1 MRRRSARRLAEWLSR
16 LLEEGGR
23 LVLYGPPGSFRT
35 RLALAVASRLRPAA
49 YLGAGRHARLGE
61 LPPGVE
67 GLSTSSFY
75 EELLNVIRAL
85 GMARR
90 GMLRALVLDEFM
102 ANLVPYRAVLNESYI
117 MRMAL
122 AEVHVLRLVAEAGG
136 RVLLVC
142 GEDPRTGGP
151 LGARYVRLLKPVLV
165 RLEAVEGSLVVE
177 ERDLAD
183 PTLILGRAE
192 AALEEVEAE
201 LP

>member
-1 MRRRSARRLAEWLSR
+1 MRRRSAKQLVEWLST
-16 LLEEGGR
+16 LLGEGGR

-35 RLALAVASRLRPAA
+35 RVALSVASRLRPAA
-49 YLGAGRHARLGE
+49 YLGAGRHARLRE
-61 LPPGVE
+61 LPEGVE
-67 GLSTSSFY
+67 ALSTPSFY
-75 EELLNVIRAL
+75 EELLNTIRVL
-85 GMARR
+85 GMVRR
-90 GMLRALVLDEFM
+90 GVLKTLVVDEFM
-102 ANLVPYRAVLNESYI
+102 ANLVPYRTVLNESYV

-122 AEVHVLRLVAEAGG
+122 AEVHVLRLVAGVGG

-165 RLEAVEGSLVVE
+165 RLEVAGSSLIVE

-183 PTLILGRAE
+183 PALILGRVE
-192 AALEEVEAE
+192 GAAEEVEAE